1 MNAMILAAGRGE
13 RFLPLTRTLAKPA
26 IPVLGRPLAVQIAT
40 RLSAAGADRIVVNL
54 HHLPS
59 SLKEALADADE
70 EARPKIR
77 TTEETTLLGTGGGLR
92 NAAPILRGAGPILV
106 HNADALSDVPLE
118 EVVEA
123 HRDSGLEATLVLA
136 PGRPRYTGIAV
147 ADDGRIV
154 EIGGPGDAEGR
165 RPFLFT
171 GIHVLDEAILDRIPP
186 DGPSDIVR
194 DVYLDAM
201 RSGTLGSWIHDG
213 FWWEFGTPSSY
224 LEGSLRLVRMD
235 PDERLRIARTD
246 PVRPFGEGAAA
257 IGPGADFHAGGI
269 ALRGSVVLGMA
280 SLIGEGVEIEDSVI
294 LDGAWIG
301 PGCRLRRV
309 VVGPGTE
316 VPAGLDL
323 ESLLVCPDG
332 EPDSP
337 PPPAC
342 ERFGGLMARRLD

>member
-1 MNAMILAAGRGE
+1 MILAAGRGE

-26 IPVLGRPLAVQIAT
+26 IPVLGRPLAIQIAT
-40 RLSAAGADRIVVNL
+40 RLSAAGAERIVVNL

-59 SLKEALADADE
+59 SMKEVLADADE

-92 NAAPILRGAGPILV
+92 NAAPLLRGGGPILV

-118 EVVEA
+118 DVVQA
-123 HRDSGLEATLVLA
+123 HVDSGLEATLVLA
-136 PGRPRYTGIAV
+136 PGRPGYTGIAV

-154 EIGGPGDAEGR
+154 AIGGPGNPDGP

-171 GIHVLDEAILDRIPP
+171 GIHVVDEALLDRIPA

-194 DVYLDAM
+194 DVYMGAM
-201 RSGTLGSWIHDG
+201 RSGTLGSWIHEG

-235 PDERLRIARTD
+235 PDDRRRIARTD

-269 ALRGSVVLGMA
+269 VLRGSVVLGMA
-280 SLIGEGVEIEDSVI
+280 SLLGEGVEIEDSVI
-294 LDGAWIG
+294 LDGAWVG

-332 EPDSP
+332 EPDAP